1 MKDYLTS
8 AEKAQALAYLNAQPG
23 QRGRDIPTQHYDAMW
38 SAASGITVPL
48 WGRGPTPQQMQA
60 LWDRKATTPE
70 QIKAH
75 FDQMPHPKAPNV
87 RVGDYADYQQ
97 ALRTFQENHQ

>member
-1 MKDYLTS
+1 MKEYLS
-8 AEKAQALAYLNAQPG
+8 RAEKQQALSYLNAQPG
-23 QRGRDIPTQHYDAMW
+23 QRGRDIPTQFYDQMHH
-38 SAASGITVPL
+38 AASGITVPL
-48 WGRGPTPQQMQA
+48 WGQHPTAAQMQA
-60 LWDRKATTPE
+60 LWDAKATTPE

-97 ALRTFQENHQ
+97 ALQTYNENHQ